1 MGSIG
6 HTTGV
11 GKRRKTSV
19 AEVSEGNR
27 AGGNE
32 NVAGRKGC
40 CTRLCVQGLRLLHHA
55 GKMGQMARTGLGR
68 PAQQNS
74 GSAARPSSDPE
85 CVGLCLLAA
94 RLAVLSLGWACKAE
108 LPACTTYG

>member
-32 NVAGRKGC
+32 NVAGRKGAVPDRVYKGCGC
-40 CTRLCVQGLRLLHHA
+40 CITQGR
-55 GKMGQMARTGLGR
+55 RGR
-68 PAQQNS
+68 RRAQ
-74 GSAARPSSDPE
+74 G
-85 CVGLCLLAA
+85 
-94 RLAVLSLGWACKAE
+94 
-108 LPACTTYG
+108 